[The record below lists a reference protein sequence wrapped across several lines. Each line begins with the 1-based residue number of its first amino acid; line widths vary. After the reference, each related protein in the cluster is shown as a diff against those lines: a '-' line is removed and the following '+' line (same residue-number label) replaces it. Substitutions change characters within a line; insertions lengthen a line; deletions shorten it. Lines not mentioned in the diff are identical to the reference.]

1 MVGRCALEGAPCFMG
16 NWMVRF
22 MEGRQGVD
30 HYSRF
35 LSIASC
41 VLLVLSLLLD
51 IRLLWYMALF
61 LLVYSYFRI
70 FSRNT
75 VKRQAEN
82 RKYLALSYAITS
94 KFRAKKQ
101 WAQQKKDYRF
111 FPCPG
116 CKAVMR
122 VPKGKG
128 KIQITCPKCG
138 KEFIRKS

>member
-1 MVGRCALEGAPCFMG
+1 MR
-16 NWMVRF
+16 NWLVRF
-22 MEGRQGVD
+22 MEGRHGVD

-35 LSIASC
+35 LSIAAC

-51 IRLLWYMALF
+51 AQILWYASLF
-61 LLVYSYFRI
+61 LLLYSYFRI

-75 VKRQAEN
+75 AKRQAEN
-82 RKYLALSYAITS
+82 RKYLTVSYRFTS
-94 KFRAKKQ
+94 RINAKKQ
-101 WAQQKKDYRF
+101 RWQQRKDFRF

-138 KEFIRKS
+138 MQFVRKS

>member
-1 MVGRCALEGAPCFMG
+1 MR
-16 NWMVRF
+16 NWLVRF
-22 MEGRQGVD
+22 MEGRHGVD

-35 LSIASC
+35 LSIAAC
-41 VLLVLSLLLD
+41 VLLVVSLLLNAQ
-51 IRLLWYMALF
+51 LLWYVSLF
-61 LLVYSYFRI
+61 LLLYSYFRI

-75 VKRQAEN
+75 AKRQAEN
-82 RKYLALSYAITS
+82 RKYLTVSYRFTS
-94 KFRAKKQ
+94 KFHAKKQ
-101 WAQQKKDYRF
+101 RWQQRKDFRF

-138 KEFIRKS
+138 MQFVRKS

>member
-1 MVGRCALEGAPCFMG
+1 MR
-16 NWMVRF
+16 NWLVRF
-22 MEGRQGVD
+22 MEGRHGVD

-35 LSIASC
+35 LSIAAC
-41 VLLVLSLLLD
+41 VLLVVSLLLD
-51 IRLLWYMALF
+51 LQLLWYVSLF
-61 LLVYSYFRI
+61 LLLYSYFRI

-75 VKRQAEN
+75 AKRQAEN
-82 RKYLALSYAITS
+82 RKYLTFSYGITS
-94 KFRAKKQ
+94 KINAKKQ
-101 WAQQKKDYRF
+101 RWRQRKDFRF

-138 KEFIRKS
+138 MQFVRKS

>member
-1 MVGRCALEGAPCFMG
+1 MR
-16 NWMVRF
+16 NWLIRF
-22 MEGRQGVD
+22 MEGRHGVD

-35 LSIASC
+35 LSIAAC
-41 VLLVLSLLLD
+41 VLLVLSMLLNAQ
-51 IRLLWYMALF
+51 LLWYGALF

-75 VKRQAEN
+75 AKRQAEN
-82 RKYLALSYAITS
+82 RKYLTVSYAFTS
-94 KFRAKKQ
+94 KFHAKKQ
-101 WAQQKKDYRF
+101 YKAQKKNYRF

-128 KIQITCPKCG
+128 KIEITCPKCG
-138 KEFIRKS
+138 EKFLRKS